1 VCRSINPCQP
11 GPSRPDACRCA
22 TNPIVTQPIP
32 TLGQLAPA
40 SDELSVSRYGSIQE
54 ALTANPGR
62 MIYVPS
68 GEYRIS
74 DRIHIRS
81 DHAGLYGPGRI
92 VQLNPEAPIVEI
104 EDAAGVIFHPGTDGV
119 SNAELSP

>member
-1 VCRSINPCQP
+1 LI
-11 GPSRPDACRCA
+11 ACWLVWA
-22 TNPIVTQPIP
+22 GGGLAV
-32 TLGQLAPA
+32 GQVAPA

-74 DRIHIRS
+74 DKIRIRPS
-81 DHAGLYGPGRI
+81 STYSGGSGSPNSSLAGEF
-92 VQLNPEAPIVEI
+92 QFCAVE
-104 EDAAGVIFHPGTDGV
+104 
-119 SNAELSP
+119 